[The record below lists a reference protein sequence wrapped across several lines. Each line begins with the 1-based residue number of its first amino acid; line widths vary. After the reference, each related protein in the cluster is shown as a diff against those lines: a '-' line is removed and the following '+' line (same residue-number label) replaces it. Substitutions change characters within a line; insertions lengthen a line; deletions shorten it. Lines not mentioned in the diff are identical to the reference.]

1 MEIRRAMEEFLTAL
15 KESSSYKDYHYQKE
29 RVKRVPG
36 LAERINDFRA
46 KRFEFQNYQGD
57 DLFEKIDE
65 FEKQYV
71 SQGSETDRSIEETL
85 DIGWKLLSILPR
97 SELRRI
103 SDEFLDKY
111 YIEKC

>member
-65 FEKQYV
+65 FEKQYEIFQEEPMV
-71 SQGSETDRSIEETL
+71 REYLDGIQGYILIIIMVFT
-85 DIGWKLLSILPR
+85 KSIL
-97 SELRRI
+97 I
-103 SDEFLDKY
+103 NLDKHTSN
-111 YIEKC
+111 